1 MVAVVDG
8 EATVKRFRR
17 TAEGIF
23 LEAENPAFP
32 PLFLPAPPA
41 GAAASSPELRIAGK
55 VVGLFRK
62 M

>member
-1 MVAVVDG
+1 VVAVVDG
-8 EATVKRFRR
+8 EATVKRLRR
-17 TAEGIF
+17 TDGGVL

-32 PLFLPAPPA
+32 PLFLPAPSDA
-41 GAAASSPELRIAGK
+41 DAAPSPPLRIAGK